1 MRTVAI
7 LPVKSF
13 GRAKQRLGQAFPDRP
28 ALAAAMV
35 ADVLDALAAVPS
47 LDGVIV
53 VTAEPIAA
61 RIAAEMG
68 AQVVH
73 DPAESGQSDAAARGV
88 AAALAGA
95 GQAMGG
101 AASDDD
107 AGGDAAVAGGAGVP
121 GRRIVVGAPAERV
134 LLVPGDCPALD
145 PAEVEAL
152 LARTA
157 PVVIVPDRHG
167 TGTNALLL
175 APPDVMA
182 PAFGEGSF
190 ERHSGL
196 ARAAGTEPEVA
207 DVKTLGLDVDT
218 PDDFVALKRALAAH
232 SRGAVRTRAL
242 LDEAVAA

>member
-13 GRAKQRLGQAFPDRP
+13 GLAKQRLGQAFPDRP

-53 VTAEPIAA
+53 VTAEPT
-61 RIAAEMG
+61 AAEIAHG
-68 AQVVH
+68 LGVRVVH
-73 DPAESGQSDAAARGV
+73 DPAETGQSDAAARGV
-88 AAALAGA
+88 DAALGRESA
-95 GQAMGG
+95 GG
-101 AASDDD
+101 AALLDPD
-107 AGGDAAVAGGAGVP
+107 AVRAD
-121 GRRIVVGAPAERV
+121 RI

-145 PAEVEAL
+145 PDEVEAL

-175 APPDVMA
+175 SPPDVMA

-190 ERHSGL
+190 ERHSTL
-196 ARAAGTEPEVA
+196 ARAAGTEPELA
-207 DVKTLGLDVDT
+207 DVRTLGLDVDT
-218 PDDFVALKRALAAH
+218 PDDLAALRRALEIH
-232 SRGAVRTRAL
+232 PGGAVRTRAL
-242 LDEAVAA
+242 LEQALAA

>member
-35 ADVLDALAAVPS
+35 ADVLEALAAVPS

-73 DPAESGQSDAAARGV
+73 DPVESGQSDAAARGV

-95 GQAMGG
+95 GQPVGSGASADATGAPG
-101 AASDDD
+101 AA
-107 AGGDAAVAGGAGVP
+107 GDAAVAGGADVP
-121 GRRIVVGAPAERV
+121 
-134 LLVPGDCPALD
+134 
-145 PAEVEAL
+145 
-152 LARTA
+152 
-157 PVVIVPDRHG
+157 
-167 TGTNALLL
+167 
-175 APPDVMA
+175 
-182 PAFGEGSF
+182 
-190 ERHSGL
+190 
-196 ARAAGTEPEVA
+196 
-207 DVKTLGLDVDT
+207 
-218 PDDFVALKRALAAH
+218 
-232 SRGAVRTRAL
+232 
-242 LDEAVAA
+242 

>member
-13 GRAKQRLGQAFPDRP
+13 SRAKQRLGQAFPDRP

-61 RIAAEMG
+61 RIATEMG

-95 GQAMGG
+95 GGDASG
-101 AASDDD
+101 A
-107 AGGDAAVAGGAGVP
+107 GTVGDAAAAGGAGVP
-121 GRRIVVGAPAERV
+121 GRRIIVGAPAERV

-145 PAEVEAL
+145 PDEVEAL

-175 APPDVMA
+175 SPPDVMA

-190 ERHSGL
+190 ERHSNL
-196 ARAAGTEPEVA
+196 ARAAGTVPQVA
-207 DVKTLGLDVDT
+207 DVRTLGLDVDT
-218 PDDFVALKRALAAH
+218 PDDFAALKRALASH
-232 SRGAVRTRAL
+232 DRGAVRTRAL

>member
-13 GRAKQRLGQAFPDRP
+13 SRAKSRLGHAFPDRP

-47 LDGVIV
+47 LSGVIV
-53 VTAEPIAA
+53 VTAEPVAAAIARDLGA
-61 RIAAEMG
+61 R
-68 AQVVH
+68 VVH

-88 AAALAGA
+88 AAALG
-95 GQAMGG
+95 
-101 AASDDD
+101 
-107 AGGDAAVAGGAGVP
+107 AGGDA
-121 GRRIVVGAPAERV
+121 PAERI

-152 LARTA
+152 LAHEE

-175 APPDVMA
+175 APPDVME

-190 ERHSGL
+190 ERHSAL
-196 ARAAGTEPEVA
+196 ARAAGTEPAVA
-207 DVKTLGLDVDT
+207 PIRTLGLDVDT
-218 PDDFVALKRALAAH
+218 PDDLAALRRALDTH
-232 SRGAVRTRAL
+232 PGGAVRTRAL
-242 LDEAVAA
+242 LDEALAA

>member
-61 RIAAEMG
+61 RIATELG
-68 AQVVH
+68 VQVVH

-95 GQAMGG
+95 GAARERAPEHAAATRGRRRRRARSPRGRGRARGAG
-101 AASDDD
+101 AARPRRLP
-107 AGGDAAVAGGAGVP
+107 GARP
-121 GRRIVVGAPAERV
+121 RRGRGA
-134 LLVPGDCPALD
+134 
-145 PAEVEAL
+145 
-152 LARTA
+152 
-157 PVVIVPDRHG
+157 
-167 TGTNALLL
+167 
-175 APPDVMA
+175 
-182 PAFGEGSF
+182 
-190 ERHSGL
+190 
-196 ARAAGTEPEVA
+196 ARARP
-207 DVKTLGLDVDT
+207 
-218 PDDFVALKRALAAH
+218 RR
-232 SRGAVRTRAL
+232 S
-242 LDEAVAA
+242 

>member
-35 ADVLDALAAVPS
+35 ADVLEALAAVPS

-61 RIAAEMG
+61 GIAAERG
-68 AQVVH
+68 VQVVH

-88 AAALAGA
+88 AAALSGA
-95 GQAMGG
+95 GEAV
-101 AASDDD
+101 DE
-107 AGGDAAVAGGAGVP
+107 AGDVP
-121 GRRIVVGAPAERV
+121 GRRVVVGAPAERV

-145 PAEVEAL
+145 PDEVEAL

-218 PDDFVALKRALAAH
+218 PDDFAALKRALASH
-232 SRGAVRTRAL
+232 GRGAVRTRAL

>member
-35 ADVLDALAAVPS
+35 ADVLEALAAVPS

-53 VTAEPIAA
+53 VTAEPT
-61 RIAAEMG
+61 AAEIARGMG

-73 DPAESGQSDAAARGV
+73 DPAETGQSDAAARGV
-88 AAALAGA
+88 AAA
-95 GQAMGG
+95 
-101 AASDDD
+101 D
-107 AGGDAAVAGGAGVP
+107 AD
-121 GRRIVVGAPAERV
+121 RV

-145 PAEVEAL
+145 PDEVEAL
-152 LARTA
+152 LDRTA

-175 APPDVMA
+175 APPAVMA

-190 ERHSGL
+190 ERHSAL
-196 ARAAGTEPEVA
+196 ARAAGTEADVA
-207 DVKTLGLDVDT
+207 DVRTLGLDVDT
-218 PDDFVALKRALAAH
+218 PDDFAALKRALATH
-232 SRGAVRTRAL
+232 PRGAARTRAL
-242 LDEAVAA
+242 LDQAVAA

>member
-13 GRAKQRLGQAFPDRP
+13 GRAKQRLGHAFPDRP

-35 ADVLDALAAVPS
+35 ADVLEALAAVPS

-61 RIAAEMG
+61 DIARGMG
-68 AQVVH
+68 VRVVH
-73 DPAESGQSDAAARGV
+73 DPDETGQSDAAARGV
-88 AAALAGA
+88 AAALGRDGVAL
-95 GQAMGG
+95 
-101 AASDDD
+101 DPD
-107 AGGDAAVAGGAGVP
+107 AVRAD
-121 GRRIVVGAPAERV
+121 RV

-145 PAEVEAL
+145 PDEVEAL
-152 LARTA
+152 LGRRA

-175 APPDVMA
+175 SPPDVMA

-190 ERHSGL
+190 ERHSDL
-196 ARAAGTEPEVA
+196 ARAAGAEPEVA
-207 DVKTLGLDVDT
+207 DVRTLGLDVDT
-218 PDDFVALKRALAAH
+218 PDDFAALKRALATH
-232 SRGAVRTRAL
+232 PRGATRTRAL
-242 LDEAVAA
+242 LDQAIAA

>member
-13 GRAKQRLGQAFPDRP
+13 GRAKQRLGHAFPDRP

-35 ADVLDALAAVPS
+35 ADVLEALAAVPS

-61 RIAAEMG
+61 GIARGMG
-68 AQVVH
+68 VRVVH
-73 DPAESGQSDAAARGV
+73 DPDETGQSDAAARGV
-88 AAALAGA
+88 AAALGRDGA
-95 GQAMGG
+95 VL
-101 AASDDD
+101 DPD
-107 AGGDAAVAGGAGVP
+107 AVRAD
-121 GRRIVVGAPAERV
+121 RV

-145 PAEVEAL
+145 PDEVEAL
-152 LARTA
+152 LGRRA

-175 APPDVMA
+175 SPPDVMA

-190 ERHSGL
+190 ERHSDL
-196 ARAAGTEPEVA
+196 ARAAGAEPEVA
-207 DVKTLGLDVDT
+207 DVRTLGLDVDT
-218 PDDFVALKRALAAH
+218 PDDFAALKRALATH
-232 SRGAVRTRAL
+232 PRGATRTRAL
-242 LDEAVAA
+242 LDQAIAA

>member
-1 MRTVAI
+1 MRTVAL

-13 GRAKQRLGQAFPDRP
+13 GMAKQRLGHAFPDRP

-35 ADVLDALAAVPS
+35 ADVLEALAAVPS

-61 RIAAEMG
+61 DIAGRMA
-68 AQVVH
+68 ARVVH
-73 DPAESGQSDAAARGV
+73 DPEESGQSDAAARGI
-88 AAALAGA
+88 AAALEDGA
-95 GQAMGG
+95 Q
-101 AASDDD
+101 
-107 AGGDAAVAGGAGVP
+107 
-121 GRRIVVGAPAERV
+121 RV

-145 PAEVEAL
+145 PEEVEAL

-175 APPDVMA
+175 SPPDVMT

-190 ERHSGL
+190 ERHSRL
-196 ARAAGTEPEVA
+196 ARTAGTEPEVA
-207 DVKTLGLDVDT
+207 DVRTLGLDVDT
-218 PDDFVALKRALAAH
+218 PDDFAALKRALATFPG
-232 SRGAVRTRAL
+232 GAVRTRAL

>member
-13 GRAKQRLGQAFPDRP
+13 GRAKQRLGHAFPDRP

-35 ADVLDALAAVPS
+35 ADVLEALAAVPS

-61 RIAAEMG
+61 EIARGMG

-73 DPAESGQSDAAARGV
+73 DPDETGQSDAAARGV
-88 AAALAGA
+88 AAALGR
-95 GQAMGG
+95 
-101 AASDDD
+101 D
-107 AGGDAAVAGGAGVP
+107 GVLLD
-121 GRRIVVGAPAERV
+121 PATVRADRV

-145 PAEVEAL
+145 PDEVETL
-152 LARTA
+152 LGRRA

-175 APPDVMA
+175 SPPDVMA

-196 ARAAGTEPEVA
+196 ARAAGAEPDVA
-207 DVKTLGLDVDT
+207 DVRTLGLDVDT
-218 PDDFVALKRALAAH
+218 PDDLAALRRALEIH
-232 SRGAVRTRAL
+232 PGGAVRTRAL
-242 LDEAVAA
+242 LEQALAA

>member
-13 GRAKQRLGQAFPDRP
+13 SRAKHRLGEAFPDRP

-61 RIAAEMG
+61 RIATERG
-68 AQVVH
+68 VQVVH
-73 DPAESGQSDAAARGV
+73 DPAERGQSDAAARGV

-95 GQAMGG
+95 GETVGG
-101 AASDDD
+101 AGEAGD
-107 AGGDAAVAGGAGVP
+107 AGGVVP
-121 GRRIVVGAPAERV
+121 GRRVVVGAPAERV

-145 PAEVEAL
+145 PDEVEAL

-207 DVKTLGLDVDT
+207 EVKTLGLDVDT
-218 PDDFVALKRALAAH
+218 PDDFAALKRALATH
-232 SRGAVRTRAL
+232 GRGAVRTRAL
-242 LDEAVAA
+242 LDSLAPAAP

>member
-1 MRTVAI
+1 
-7 LPVKSF
+7 
-13 GRAKQRLGQAFPDRP
+13 
-28 ALAAAMV
+28 MV

-61 RIAAEMG
+61 RIAAELG

-95 GQAMGG
+95 GQPVDGG
-101 AASDDD
+101 A
-107 AGGDAAVAGGAGVP
+107 GEAGGAGVP
-121 GRRIVVGAPAERV
+121 GRRVVVGAPAERV

-145 PAEVEAL
+145 PDEVEAL

-167 TGTNALLL
+167 TGTNALVLS
-175 APPDVMA
+175 PPDVMA
-182 PAFGEGSF
+182 PSFGEGSF
-190 ERHSGL
+190 ERHTGL
-196 ARAAGTEPEVA
+196 ARAAGTEAEVA

-218 PDDFVALKRALAAH
+218 PDDFAALKRALASH

-242 LDEAVAA
+242 LDSLAPPAGESASPLASALSDARPQAESSP

>member
-47 LDGVIV
+47 LSGVIV
-53 VTAEPIAA
+53 VTAEPV
-61 RIAAEMG
+61 AAEIARGLG

-73 DPAESGQSDAAARGV
+73 DPDETGQSDAVARGV
-88 AAALAGA
+88 AAT
-95 GQAMGG
+95 
-101 AASDDD
+101 D
-107 AGGDAAVAGGAGVP
+107 
-121 GRRIVVGAPAERV
+121 AERV

-145 PAEVEAL
+145 PDEVQAL

-175 APPDVMA
+175 APPDVMT

-190 ERHSGL
+190 ERHSAL
-196 ARAAGTEPEVA
+196 ARAAGAEPDVA
-207 DVKTLGLDVDT
+207 DVRTLGLDVDT
-218 PDDFVALKRALAAH
+218 PDDLAALRRALDAFPGGAA
-232 SRGAVRTRAL
+232 RTRAL
-242 LDEAVAA
+242 LQQALAA